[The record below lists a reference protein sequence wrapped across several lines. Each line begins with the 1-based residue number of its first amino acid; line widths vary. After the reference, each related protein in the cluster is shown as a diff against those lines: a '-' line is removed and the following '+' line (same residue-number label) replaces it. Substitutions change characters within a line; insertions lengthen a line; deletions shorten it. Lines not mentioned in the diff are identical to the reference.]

1 MESTPHPLRTCNA
14 ATRPRAGS
22 FSSPEVVCLYSGF
35 TIVELVI
42 IILVIGILAV
52 VALPRFFATSDFE
65 ARGYYDTVM
74 NTLRYAQ
81 RTAVA
86 QRRAVYIKL
95 DTSTG
100 QVSLCFANHA
110 TVACSSEVPKP
121 TGESPYVVNAPS
133 DVTLALS
140 PAPAN
145 NTLFFDSLGRPFASN
160 DSTPSESSSTSSFST
175 LTVTVGGGGLSRTF
189 TVERESGY
197 VH

>member
-1 MESTPHPLRTCNA
+1 MKAFRQA
-14 ATRPRAGS
+14 
-22 FSSPEVVCLYSGF
+22 GF

-52 VALPRFFATSDFE
+52 VVGPRFFAASDFE
-65 ARGYYDTVM
+65 ARGYYDSVT

-86 QRRAVYIKL
+86 QRRVVYAKL

-110 TVACSSEVPKP
+110 TAACSSDVPKP
-121 TGESPYVVNAPS
+121 TGESPYVVSAPS

-160 DSTPSESSSTSSFST
+160 ESVPSESSSASSFST
-175 LTVTVGGGGLSRTF
+175 LTVTITGGGLARTF

-197 VH
+197 VHE

>member
-1 MESTPHPLRTCNA
+1 MERLPR
-14 ATRPRAGS
+14 RGPRAGDRAIS
-22 FSSPEVVCLYSGF
+22 AF

-42 IILVIGILAV
+42 IILVIGILSV
-52 VALPRFFATSDFE
+52 VALPRFFTTSDFE

-81 RTAVA
+81 RTAIA
-86 QRRAVYIKL
+86 RRDVVYVKL

-110 TVACSSEVPKP
+110 TVACSSDVPKP
-121 TGESPYVVNAPS
+121 TGEIPYTLDAPR

-140 PAPAN
+140 PVPSN
-145 NTLFFDSLGRPFASN
+145 NTLFFDALGRPFASN
-160 DSTPSESSSTSSFST
+160 DSVPSDTGSVSSFST
-175 LTVTVGGGGLSRTF
+175 MTVTITGGGQTRAF

-197 VH
+197 VRE

>member
-1 MESTPHPLRTCNA
+1 MK
-14 ATRPRAGS
+14 ATRQSA
-22 FSSPEVVCLYSGF
+22 F
-35 TIVELVI
+35 TIVELVV

-52 VALPRFFATSDFE
+52 IALPRFFATSDFE

-81 RTAVA
+81 KTAIA
-86 QRRAVYIKL
+86 RRDVVYAKL

-110 TVACSSEVPKP
+110 TVACSSDVPKP
-121 TGESPYVVNAPS
+121 TGETPYVVSIPS
-133 DVTLALS
+133 GVTLALS

-160 DSTPSESSSTSSFST
+160 DSVPSESSSTSSFST
-175 LTVTVGGGGLSRTF
+175 LTVTIAGGGLTRTF

-197 VH
+197 VRE